1 MNARI
6 EIETR
11 TLGETSRFSAI
22 GNLKRRAGGA
32 AITYPIEG
40 DISTLELFE
49 REASISRC
57 GKASFE
63 AVFRDGESSVFRL
76 TFGEN
81 VAEIPVFTS
90 VYNIS
95 FQWPEI
101 FAELVYELKAGQP
114 SQSFSLKIHIEVLSE
129 EQ

>member
-11 TLGETSRFSAI
+11 TLGETSHFSAI

-32 AITYPIEG
+32 AVIYPIER
-40 DISTLELFE
+40 DISTLELFGH
-49 REASISRC
+49 EASIKRC
-57 GKASFE
+57 GETTFE
-63 AVFRDGESSVFRL
+63 VLFRDGESSVFRL

-90 VYNIS
+90 VYKIS

-101 FAELVYELKAGQP
+101 FAELVYELKSGQL
-114 SQSFSLKIHIEVLSE
+114 SQSFSLKIHIEVISE